1 MQVILAISPDLTDS
15 GAITDILTA
24 DVTRLA
30 LALDESDQ
38 VRPSESVPCTLKSR
52 VELDA
57 IFMFGENTW
66 NSPGDRPSTLSR
78 ASPFSDRITLVRSS
92 VPVFVTRQVRLTSS
106 PTKASTSEG
115 VTFRPIPGEMTLM
128 WMLPISWTA

>member
-1 MQVILAISPDLTDS
+1 MHVILAVSPDLTDS

-30 LALDESDQ
+30 LALDESDN
-38 VRPSESVPCTLKSR
+38 VRPRESVPCTLKSR

-66 NSPGDRPSTLSR
+66 NSPGDRPSILSR
-78 ASPFSDRITLVRSS
+78 ASPFSDSTTFVKSS
-92 VPVFVTRQVRLTSS
+92 LPVFVTRQVRLTSS
-106 PTKASTSEG
+106 PTKDSTSEG
-115 VTFRPIPGEMTLM
+115 VTFRLMPGEMTLM
-128 WMLPISWTA
+128 SMLPTSWTA